1 MVSDIAL
8 VFTFNVSPHPFFLI
22 GVTHLPEVHRIE
34 LPPIFHALSEAG
46 RSATD
51 GTEPPSANATP
62 TVEQI
67 ANSTI
72 CVVVAT
78 DGVWDNWIYEDVGRF
93 MMDASCLNATATHVE
108 GAQKVMTSFMIRNSQ
123 FSKRNFGNQ
132 ADNATGIALYLSLS
146 SNFSA

>member
-1 MVSDIAL
+1 M
-8 VFTFNVSPHPFFLI
+8 
-22 GVTHLPEVHRIE
+22 PEVHRIE
-34 LPPIFHALSEAG
+34 LAPIFQSLSEETSSSTAG
-46 RSATD
+46 VGGATA
-51 GTEPPSANATP
+51 TEGSTP
-62 TVEQI
+62 TTVEQV

-72 CVVVAT
+72 CVVVAS

-93 MMDASCLNATATHVE
+93 MMDSSCLNATATHVE

-132 ADNATGIALYLSLS
+132 ADNATGIVLYLSLS